1 MSRDGRSST
10 HLGSLA
16 DRLEPVRRAVLADAR
31 ARADEIVANA
41 RREAREVVDRA
52 ERDVDEAVAD
62 AVRRST
68 IAARAHAD
76 QLRARAATDAHA
88 EELSAREE
96 IRQQLRDAV
105 REAARGLPD
114 DPRYPGLLDGLEARA
129 RTQLG
134 PDARVERDPT
144 GGIVAVA
151 GSRRVDYSLPALAER
166 AIEAH
171 PEVVALWT

>member
-1 MSRDGRSST
+1 MTRGDRSST
-10 HLGSLA
+10 RLGSLA
-16 DRLEPVRRAVLADAR
+16 DRLEPVRQAVLADAR
-31 ARADEIVANA
+31 SRADDIVAGA

-52 ERDVDEAVAD
+52 QREVDEAVAD

-76 QLRARAATDAHA
+76 ELRARAAADAHT
-88 EELSAREE
+88 EELSARER
-96 IRQQLRDAV
+96 ICQQLRDAV
-105 REAARGLPD
+105 REAARGLRD
-114 DPRYPGLLDGLEARA
+114 DPRYPGLLDDLEARA

-134 PDARVERDPT
+134 PDARIERDPE

-151 GSRRVDYSLPALAER
+151 DRRRVDYSLRALAER

-171 PEVVALWT
+171 PEVVTLWT